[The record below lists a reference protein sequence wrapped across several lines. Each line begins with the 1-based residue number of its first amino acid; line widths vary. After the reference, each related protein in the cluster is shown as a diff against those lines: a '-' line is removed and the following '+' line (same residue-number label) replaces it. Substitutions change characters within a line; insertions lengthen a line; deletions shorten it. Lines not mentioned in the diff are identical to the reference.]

1 MAVLQTV
8 SAQQDAQYTQY
19 MFNTLSVNPAYAGSR
34 GQFSAAA
41 LYRSQWVGLAGAP
54 ESFTLN
60 LHSPIRESKVGYGLS
75 VINDNIGEGTVQE
88 TDIDAVVSYSLD
100 VSENAKLSFGLKVGG
115 SILNLDFSQ
124 LRNFDSEA
132 IDGNNIDNQFSPN
145 FGLGVYYHSKKFYA
159 GLSAPNILET
169 EYFDNQ
175 NSTGGVNFLAR
186 ERINLYLITGYVFDL
201 NNNFKFKPAAL
212 LKAVGGAPLQVDVSA
227 NFLFNDKFM
236 FGAAYRWDAAVSG
249 LLGFQISDQM
259 MLGLAYDR
267 ETTALGGTQFN
278 DGSFEVFLRF
288 ELVKSFEKLVSPRF
302 F

>member
-75 VINDNIGEGTVQE
+75 VINDYIGEGTVQE